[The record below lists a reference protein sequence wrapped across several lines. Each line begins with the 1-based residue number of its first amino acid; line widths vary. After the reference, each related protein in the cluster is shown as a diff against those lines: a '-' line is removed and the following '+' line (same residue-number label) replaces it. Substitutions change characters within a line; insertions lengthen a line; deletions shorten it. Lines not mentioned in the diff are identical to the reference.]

1 MLYEYLLTPHVAHAI
16 SSVQVALGLCD
27 LLSKIYRK
35 LAECTAVSGAPASL
49 AEAVA
54 RVDEK
59 LEENFLAPATKHAEG
74 LAKGALRSTLGGL
87 DPIFQRLWGQSTP
100 LPPDVDANERSS
112 LTAGL
117 SGQL

>member
-87 DPIFQRLWGQSTP
+87 DPIWDKVIGSEQGRREST
-100 LPPDVDANERSS
+100 ERE
-112 LTAGL
+112 LAG
-117 SGQL
+117 